1 MEWIGILI
9 GKNFT
14 IFGWEFL
21 NNFLILLEVGKMTFY
36 LDLLG
41 AVVYLLVGGLVCAG
55 DVGSILR
62 LICLDL
68 YVVVLVRFIDWL
80 RGLGFDFDDGF
91 LLQLVDLILL
101 VSFVILKILI
111 VLLILLPVLVEKV
124 LVSISALT

>member
-9 GKNFT
+9 NKNFT

-41 AVVYLLVGGLVCAG
+41 AVVCLLVESLVYVG

-91 LLQLVDLILL
+91 LLQLVDLIVL